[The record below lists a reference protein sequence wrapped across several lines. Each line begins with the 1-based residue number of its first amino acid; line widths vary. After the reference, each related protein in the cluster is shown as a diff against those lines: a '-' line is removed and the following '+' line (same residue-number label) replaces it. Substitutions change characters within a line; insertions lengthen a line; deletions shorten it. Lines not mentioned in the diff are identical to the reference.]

1 MPPTPHIPISS
12 CVPPFSLLAALAAK
26 RKEVLAKLEDLT
38 EKSKPF
44 QELFSLPE
52 VQEMAASVDGAQLRE
67 YLESNHGFNVESLD
81 TLYDYAHL
89 LYDIGMYDDAGQM
102 LYQFSALVPDTSERA
117 FSALW
122 GRFACG
128 ILGQKWDDAVKDLER
143 LKEFIDADSGNPTAA
158 LRQLQQR
165 TWLIHWS
172 LFVFFRMP
180 NDNPE
185 TGLDALIE
193 LFLYDAPY
201 ANTIQTVCPHI
212 LRYLSTAVIVQS
224 QTQKRKGV
232 MKQLIKVIQQESYI
246 YKDPITEFVECLY
259 VNFDFD
265 SAQKKLKEC
274 ETVLLNDFFLA
285 ARRTDFI
292 EHSRLFIFETY
303 CRIHNTISIN
313 MLAEKLNM
321 DVARAEEWIVNLIRH
336 ARLDAK
342 IDSKAGTV
350 LMTPKVPSIYHQVI
364 ERTKSLTF
372 RSSAL
377 AEGIERAARPKPQKR
392 FD

>member
-1 MPPTPHIPISS
+1 M
-12 CVPPFSLLAALAAK
+12 
-26 RKEVLAKLEDLT
+26 LAKLEDLT

-193 LFLYDAPY
+193 LFL
-201 ANTIQTVCPHI
+201 
-212 LRYLSTAVIVQS
+212 
-224 QTQKRKGV
+224 
-232 MKQLIKVIQQESYI
+232 
-246 YKDPITEFVECLY
+246 
-259 VNFDFD
+259 
-265 SAQKKLKEC
+265 
-274 ETVLLNDFFLA
+274 
-285 ARRTDFI
+285 
-292 EHSRLFIFETY
+292 
-303 CRIHNTISIN
+303 
-313 MLAEKLNM
+313 
-321 DVARAEEWIVNLIRH
+321 
-336 ARLDAK
+336 
-342 IDSKAGTV
+342 
-350 LMTPKVPSIYHQVI
+350 
-364 ERTKSLTF
+364 
-372 RSSAL
+372 
-377 AEGIERAARPKPQKR
+377 
-392 FD
+392 